1 MWKTIMI
8 NSYLVNVY
16 WNKGII
22 LDHLGRYEETINY
35 YGNAIRMRPYYI
47 YAYYCKVKD
56 LEKIGSYSDA
66 DKYIKISDRIE

>member
-16 WNKGII
+16 WNKDII
-22 LDHLGRYEETINY
+22 LDHIGRYEETINY
-35 YGNAIRMRPYYI
+35 YGNAIRMRPI
-47 YAYYCKVKD
+47 IFMLIIVKD

-66 DKYIKISDRIE
+66 DKYIKVSDRIE

>member
-16 WNKGII
+16 WNKDII
-22 LDHLGRYEETINY
+22 LDHIGRYEETINY
-35 YGNAIRMRPYYI
+35 HGNAIRMRPI
-47 YAYYCKVKD
+47 IFMLIIVKD